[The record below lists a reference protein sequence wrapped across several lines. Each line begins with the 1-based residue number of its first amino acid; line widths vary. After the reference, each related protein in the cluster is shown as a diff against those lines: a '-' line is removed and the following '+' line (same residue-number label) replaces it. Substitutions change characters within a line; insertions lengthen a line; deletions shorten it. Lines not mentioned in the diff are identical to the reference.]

1 MRSLHYDT
9 VQPHTRHGAIKKVEI
24 FGFKSFGFRNT
35 VVDFRPGLVSI
46 SGPNGSGKSNID
58 AIIFASGEMRPK
70 VMRVDKIRSLI
81 HDVSSSG
88 GGSRM
93 ARVSVHFENSDRK
106 IPFDSD
112 SVEITRELS
121 PDGENVYYI
130 NKKKT
135 QRMHVVDLLEMAN
148 AGLHQLNAVQQG
160 TVTRIS
166 EFTAE
171 EKRRAIEDLV
181 GMSTFD
187 EKKLA
192 AQKQLEA
199 ADNKLNIAFATM
211 VQIKKQIEDLE
222 AQRNLQMR
230 YNYMTNEI
238 AQLQAESATGKIHHL
253 NATKEEK
260 SKILQEMSNEIKSA
274 EESLGVIRQEIKSVE
289 GEKAEFL
296 AKMNEYQR
304 EKSQSDKQLADA
316 MRSYEETRAILAV
329 TKKRI
334 SQIGERTNELQVQS
348 QTMTNLKVDAES
360 NAKISHES
368 LEKLKLEQNRINEKV
383 AASDERRMKIL
394 QRQSSES
401 ERRKQVDAK
410 LQEMTSALHDEE
422 LAEIKSKNTLS
433 EYDVK
438 KEANTTKMTQCI
450 QNIEK
455 LQNLK
460 NSVSA
465 ILHGHKED
473 KRKITAVL
481 DSLKH
486 KKAKAERDLEDLEII
501 LEKSSKAGT
510 KYDSKI
516 QTVRNFMHE
525 DYSVAKLKEH
535 APELGILG
543 LVYELLSWDK
553 KYERAIMA
561 SGSEWIKAIVVKDFE
576 TMVALAEHVR
586 EQKLPKVKIIPLD
599 ALSTVGKAVS
609 KTGTNQMLSDIA
621 KAAFCIADFL
631 EDVCFFN
638 TETDSSSPCTDIL
651 IDIIPAIFEMREFMS
666 ITTLDEFG
674 LTKSPPIVTT
684 LYPEFDA
691 LNASSW
697 EFTTAIFPNKNSARC
712 LCSSE
717 HWM

>member
-1 MRSLHYDT
+1 
-9 VQPHTRHGAIKKVEI
+9 
-24 FGFKSFGFRNT
+24 
-35 VVDFRPGLVSI
+35 
-46 SGPNGSGKSNID
+46 
-58 AIIFASGEMRPK
+58 
-70 VMRVDKIRSLI
+70 
-81 HDVSSSG
+81 
-88 GGSRM
+88 
-93 ARVSVHFENSDRK
+93 
-106 IPFDSD
+106 
-112 SVEITRELS
+112 
-121 PDGENVYYI
+121 
-130 NKKKT
+130 
-135 QRMHVVDLLEMAN
+135 
-148 AGLHQLNAVQQG
+148 
-160 TVTRIS
+160 
-166 EFTAE
+166 
-171 EKRRAIEDLV
+171 
-181 GMSTFD
+181 MSTFD

-609 KTGTNQMLSDIA
+609 KTGTNQMLSDYIQCSEEHRHLAEFLFGNIA
-621 KAAFCIADFL
+621 VVNSQEDAFKASNSGYNVVTMGGDFVKPNSSSVVIDINSRISKIAGIISMSMSVQGLLESVSVLKKHTSSRKSAIQKAALAISEREALLHASTAGMEKAQSSESHL
-631 EDVCFFN
+631 ESSIQNATTLHNSLKERMSVIDREYDSCNIQMHERSPKIQSLQSDVAN
-638 TETDSSSPCTDIL
+638 LKESRTG
-651 IDIIPAIFEMREFMS
+651 IDIESIEADLQKANVEKSAIDAEYSAILEEYGRTSSAAAKLDDEIARHAES
-666 ITTLDEFG
+666 IVRNAKDAESLAVEKDTLTEKI
-674 LTKSPPIVTT
+674 TA
-684 LYPEFDA
+684 FDVQ
-691 LNASSW
+691 LKDQ
-697 EFTTAIFPNKNSARC
+697 NKI
-712 LCSSE
+712 LV
-717 HWM
+717 